1 MSQANKQVEN
11 KTNKLTAGVILI
23 GNELLSGRVED
34 KNLPYIA
41 KKLSDRGIK
50 VVECRIIADTP
61 EAIIDTVNE
70 FRKKH
75 TYVFTTGGIGPT
87 HDDITTRCVAK
98 AFGVEIYRDDKTVAA
113 FKAHYGDRATEAT
126 YRMCDFP
133 VGADLLENSVSV
145 APGFRM
151 ENVYVMAGIPRVMQ
165 SMFDVALPTLE
176 EGEPIQEVSF
186 TAHTSE
192 GKIGIQLE
200 AIQNANTKVDIGS
213 YPFLKDG
220 KPTVTLVIRSVDQE
234 AVHKAAHAIGQMLED
249 LEAEIIDAPDAWPQ
263 AAAV

>member
-1 MSQANKQVEN
+1 MADGQTK
-11 KTNKLTAGVILI
+11 KLTAGVILI

-41 KKLSDRGIK
+41 QRLAQRGIK
-50 VVECRIIADTP
+50 LAECRIIPDIA
-61 EAIIDTVNE
+61 EEIIETVNT
-70 FRKKH
+70 FRKRF

-87 HDDITTRCVAK
+87 HDDITTRCVAD
-98 AFGVEIYRDDKTVAA
+98 AFGVKIYRDEKTVAA

-133 VGADLLENSVSV
+133 VGAELLENSVSV
-145 APGFRM
+145 APGFKM

-176 EGEPIQEVSF
+176 EGAPIQEVSF

-192 GKIGIQLE
+192 GKIGIPLE
-200 AIQNANTKVDIGS
+200 NIQNENMMVDIGS

-220 KPTVTLVIRSVDQE
+220 KPTVTLVIRSVDQD
-234 AVHKAAHAIGQMLED
+234 AVHKAALAIGQMLVD

-263 AAAV
+263 AAAC